1 MNVQVLVVVFSYG
14 IFFGVFSCRL
24 IDLFHYFDDKRRKE
38 KFKEKLK
45 KEEVEK

>member
-1 MNVQVLVVVFSYG
+1 MSVEFLFTVFFLG
-14 IFFGVFSCRL
+14 VFFGVSSCRL

>member
-1 MNVQVLVVVFSYG
+1 MDVQVLVVVFSYG
-14 IFFGVFSCRL
+14 VFFGAFSCRL
-24 IDLFHYFDDKRRKE
+24 IDLFHYLDNKRQKE